1 MSLQVNTTTKRA
13 PSSAPKPKITLE
25 NIQHGIKQ
33 LYPPED
39 DKAIV
44 SDVDIVLVPGLGAH
58 PQDSWKSNKNDFNW
72 TSDKDGLARDFP
84 KARVLLYMYESAWTG
99 PLKVKQFMSNIA
111 STLLQGLNSKRDHC
125 PRRPIVFI
133 GHSMGGLVIAKA
145 ITIADARHDLYPVM
159 FETIAGCLFFGTPFG
174 GAAAAAAAHM
184 FSQIGNFFD
193 VTEPSKLLDLMKPDD
208 EALRE
213 LKDDLVRLA
222 GKLNPKIDLF
232 CFYET
237 HETDFT
243 KLAGLPSF
251 FRPMIPKKI
260 AEFVTRGSAT
270 LTGVDQMG
278 LAAIHRDL
286 VKFDS
291 FKDERYQL
299 IRSPVKKIVHSAQ
312 LVVKNRLNAT
322 RGIDWVIIK
331 DIVAVL
337 DSAQVQKKRKLM
349 AQAYAPSSWVPNEKD
364 YVEWLAKNVDQSEL
378 VGEARDD
385 CLWIRG
391 PEGRGKTSATMA
403 ALQDI
408 EAMINQE
415 QESSSGQAPL
425 LLAFFFC
432 DRVADYSTAEDVLRS
447 LVTQL
452 INQQGSLAPYAKQ
465 FAAKKDEKNN
475 KQPKVKLTVE
485 NLWQSLLDMLT
496 DEFIGRR
503 VYFVI
508 NNVHL
513 LSEDV
518 DSTSKFLGFIHAE
531 LQGMNSGTDRHVQLR
546 WLFTSRDA
554 DNIGTALNV
563 NGVRII
569 DLEDEKYGDQVQL
582 ELRKHAQTKIAILRN
597 EKEYNKALAYFATS
611 LIGRRAQ
618 NTQWI
623 DITCLQLEELPK
635 AETDLRVRRVL
646 EEVPQELAALLDRA
660 WKQIFDSN
668 AEDIDEIKEM
678 LRTLVLTYEDP
689 TIEELGVLAGLC
701 ANDEEKEKLKQL
713 VKKCKPLLT
722 IGQTSKM
729 ENKVSFLNVA
739 VKAHLLENGKKLLG
753 LSKEATKW
761 QHGVLALRSFSHL
774 SERFDFPETVTV
786 TAPANAVENST
797 PDKTMH
803 AGEDSGESSDSEN
816 ESDSASESDAGKS
829 NALATEQIGGDQDSY
844 DWAEDESDWSDDS
857 SVEETD
863 PEAELLK
870 DKALAY
876 TVKHWLHH
884 ASKATLEIAEDLSLD
899 ESFWK
904 RESLIR
910 RRWLCEHTRLTG
922 TFSDFDRT
930 NLTALHVAAAI
941 GFTALVVAL
950 MRNGHQD
957 ERDLHDSMVNTP
969 LHFAAY
975 FGRPNIVEELLK
987 KGAAVDDGAAEMAQT
1002 PLSMAASS
1010 GQVRVME
1017 ILMRWGADPNTTDED
1032 EGPVVSLAI
1041 TSGNRDAV
1049 KLLVEHGVTLS
1060 LPPSTA
1066 EDEERTYFTPLGTAA
1081 SNSDYPM
1088 FEYLVDTYADK
1099 LQAEDYNEALSEAA
1113 SSGRVEVFSRLLK
1126 VEYPQDILQKALEE
1140 AAEELNWEIV
1150 KLLLA
1155 HQPGLDCGASFYNAA
1170 TRVDQ
1175 QDAVLET
1182 IWQYTNGGISTE
1194 VLSSSLYTATDL
1206 EKESTVK
1213 LLLEKFHANPD
1224 ATGLDYGN
1232 ALTAAAYDG
1241 TLSIVQALLDAGA
1254 DINSPNGWALQTA
1267 AAEGHKDVVEELLRR
1282 GADPNACTTN
1292 ERFPPGTALQAA
1304 CEAGKADI
1312 VELLLAHQADPN
1324 QRPRPDTCPIIA
1336 ASARGEEG
1344 MLERLVQAKVD
1355 VNVLGVASNS
1365 PTQSTP
1371 LINAAAYMQL
1381 KSLQLLLDAGAD
1393 INLADSDNDTALMA
1407 AARRGDGACVEFLLD
1422 NGADVMPVNNNHENA
1437 LQMAMNSADPT
1448 CMKLLVDHVSDI
1460 LAAIKQAV
1468 DSGNEAVS
1476 GVIRDVA
1483 KAHIRDKPHGKEKE
1497 SRVVEEEGDGKAG
1510 EQEKEQ
1516 EEHKEEPPQV
1526 QVHDEAVAAQ
1536 DRDPN
1541 VAELQGTLKSM
1552 TLSSDLP
1559 REDEQASAGAS
1570 RPKSGSSFSFKRFFR
1585 GRNKTLQS
1593 SESED
1598 DENDRDEDGG
1608 DSGGEDDSNDG
1619 QSEDSD

>member
-1 MSLQVNTTTKRA
+1 MSLQVNTATKRA
-13 PSSAPKPKITLE
+13 PSSAPKPKTTLE

-39 DKAIV
+39 DKNVV
-44 SDVDIVLVPGLGAH
+44 SDVDIVFVPGLGAH

-72 TSDKDGLARDFP
+72 TSDKDGLAKDFP
-84 KARVLLYMYESAWTG
+84 RARFLLYMYESAWTG

-111 STLLQGLNSKRDHC
+111 STLLQGLNSKREHC

-184 FSQIGNFFD
+184 FSQIGDFFD

-208 EALRE
+208 EGLRE
-213 LKDDLVRLA
+213 LKDEFVRLA

-251 FRPMIPKKI
+251 FRPLIPKKI

-299 IRSPVKKIVHSAQ
+299 IRSPIKKIVHSAQ

-322 RGIDWVIIK
+322 RGIDWAIIK

-337 DSAQVQKKRKLM
+337 DSVQVQKKRKLM
-349 AQAYAPSSWVPNEKD
+349 SQAYAPSSWVPNEKD
-364 YVEWLAKNVDQSEL
+364 YVEWLAKDGDQAML
-378 VGEARDD
+378 VEERRDD

-408 EAMINQE
+408 EAMIGGE
-415 QESSSGQAPL
+415 QENSSGQAPL

-432 DRVADYSTAEDVLRS
+432 DRVADYSTAEDVLSS

-465 FAAKKDEKNN
+465 FVTKKEDKSS

-485 NLWQSLLDMLT
+485 NLWQSLLEMLT

-508 NNVHL
+508 NNIHL

-518 DSTSKFLGFIHAE
+518 DSTGKLLDFINAE
-531 LQGMNSGTDRHVQLR
+531 LQSMNSGSDRHVQIR
-546 WLFTSRDA
+546 WLFTSRDS

-582 ELRKHAQTKIAILRN
+582 ELRKHAQTKIAVLRN

-646 EEVPQELAALLDRA
+646 EEVPQELTALLDRA

-668 AEDIDEIKEM
+668 VDNIDEIKEM
-678 LRTLVLTYEDP
+678 LRTLVLTYENP

-739 VKAHLLENGKKLLG
+739 VKTHLLENGKRLLG

-761 QHGVLALRSFSHL
+761 QHGVLALRSFSHI

-786 TAPANAVENST
+786 TAPVTAVENPT
-797 PDKTMH
+797 PAPDTATD
-803 AGEDSGESSDSEN
+803 AGEDSSDTSDAED
-816 ESDSASESDAGKS
+816 ESDSAS
-829 NALATEQIGGDQDSY
+829 ATEGESHASPTEQGDDDVDSY
-844 DWAEDESDWSDDS
+844 DWEEDESDWSDDD
-857 SVEETD
+857 SVEQTD

-904 RESLIR
+904 RDSLIR
-910 RRWLCEHTRLTG
+910 RRWLWEYNRLTG
-922 TFSDFDRT
+922 TLDGFE
-930 NLTALHVAAAI
+930 LKAMTALHVAAAI
-941 GFTALVVAL
+941 GFTALVEAL

-957 ERDLHDSMVNTP
+957 ERDMHDSMVNTP
-969 LHFAAY
+969 LHLAAY
-975 FGRPNIVEELLK
+975 FGRSNIVEELLK
-987 KGAAVDDGAAEMAQT
+987 KGAAVDDGVTEKAQT
-1002 PLSMAASS
+1002 PLSMAASK
-1010 GQVRVME
+1010 GDVKVME
-1017 ILMRWGADPNTTDED
+1017 ILMRWGADPNTTDTER
-1032 EGPVVSLAI
+1032 GPVIISAI
-1041 TSGNRDAV
+1041 FSGNRDAV
-1049 KLLVEHGVTLS
+1049 RMLVEHGVSLS
-1060 LPPSTA
+1060 LPSIA
-1066 EDEERTYFTPLGTAA
+1066 EGEEQPYLTPLATAA

-1088 FEYLVDTYADK
+1088 FEHLVDTYADK
-1099 LQAEDYNEALSEAA
+1099 LQAEDYNEALFQAA
-1113 SSGRVEVFSRLLK
+1113 SSGRVEVFNRLLK
-1126 VEYPQDILQKALEE
+1126 VEYTQDTLQKALEI
-1140 AAEELNWEIV
+1140 AGNELNWEIFR
-1150 KLLLA
+1150 LLLA
-1155 HQPGLDCGASFYNAA
+1155 HRPGLDCGSSFYTAA
-1170 TRVDQ
+1170 IQFEQ
-1175 QDAVLET
+1175 QDAVLEE
-1182 IWQYTNGGISTE
+1182 IWQYTNGGITPT
-1194 VLSSSLYTATDL
+1194 VLNYALYKATDV

-1224 ATGLDYGN
+1224 CATGLEYGN

-1241 TLSIVQALLDAGA
+1241 ALNIVQMLLKAGA

-1267 AAEGHKDVVEELLRR
+1267 AAEGHKEVVEELLRR
-1282 GADPNACTTN
+1282 GADPNACTTDD
-1292 ERFPPGTALQAA
+1292 RFPPGTALQAA

-1312 VELLLAHQADPN
+1312 VELLLAHKADPN
-1324 QRPRPDTCPIIA
+1324 QRPRADTCPIIA
-1336 ASARGEEG
+1336 ATARGEQEI
-1344 MLERLVQAKVD
+1344 LERLVQAKAD
-1355 VNVLGVASNS
+1355 VNVLGEASNS
-1365 PTQSTP
+1365 SAQSTP

-1393 INLADSDNDTALMA
+1393 INLTDSDNGTALMA
-1407 AARRGDGACVEFLLD
+1407 AARRGDSACVQFLLD
-1422 NGADVMPVNNNHENA
+1422 NGADVMPLNNDRENA
-1437 LQMAMNSADPT
+1437 LQMAMTSADPT
-1448 CMKLLVDHVSDI
+1448 CIKLLVDHVSDI
-1460 LAAIKQAV
+1460 LAAIKKAV
-1468 DSGNEAVS
+1468 DAGNEAVAS
-1476 GVIRDVA
+1476 VIREVA
-1483 KAHIRDKPHGKEKE
+1483 ESHIRDKPHGKEEGE
-1497 SRVVEEEGDGKAG
+1497 SP
-1510 EQEKEQ
+1510 QEKAP
-1516 EEHKEEPPQV
+1516 EEHKEEPPPQIQV
-1526 QVHDEAVAAQ
+1526 QGGEVAQ
-1536 DRDPN
+1536 DRDPD
-1541 VAELQGTLKSM
+1541 VAELQGTMNNMSLTSETPKEHE
-1552 TLSSDLP
+1552 P
-1559 REDEQASAGAS
+1559 EAGAGAS
-1570 RPKSGSSFSFKRFFR
+1570 RTKSGSSFSFKRFFR
-1585 GRNKTLQS
+1585 GRKKSRRS
-1593 SESED
+1593 SGSED
-1598 DENDRDEDGG
+1598 DEDDRGEGGDDDHDEDGG
-1608 DSGGEDDSNDG
+1608 DSGGDDESSNG